1 MMSET
6 VRLASRTLGRSGG
19 RSVGRNENQKDDR
32 RRRRR
37 MNLHAALS
45 FILYLFKQ
53 QPWGTHSPDC
63 PPALSLCLYQANY
76 FFFFRFFV
84 IVPRPLPQR
93 LSRFVT

>member
-1 MMSET
+1 MSET
-6 VRLASRTLGRSGG
+6 VRLASRTLALSVGRW
-19 RSVGRNENQKDDR
+19 VGRNENQKDDR

-53 QPWGTHSPDC
+53 QPWGAR
-63 PPALSLCLYQANY
+63 PPSQSVRLYHTNY
-76 FFFFRFFV
+76 FFFFRFIV
-84 IVPRPLPQR
+84 IVSRPLPQR